1 MKCIISAPV
10 DTYSGYGARSRDI
23 VTSLIKKYPDWDIKI
38 VSRRWGSTGQGFL
51 KDHQI
56 TELSSRIIKKIE
68 YKPDIWIQVTI
79 PNEFKPLGSFN
90 IGITAGIETT
100 VCDSTWIEGLNR
112 MDLVIT
118 SSVHSK
124 NVFDKTVYT
133 SNNQEIK
140 ANTPIEVLFEGV
152 DTETYFKTEDTTNL
166 PLEGIDNP
174 FCFLVVGHWM
184 KGGYGHDRKNI
195 GYTIKTF
202 LETFKN
208 SGNPPALLLK
218 TQKASAS
225 IIDRDEILKK
235 VDGIRKKV
243 GGTLPDIYLLHGNL
257 SDSEMNALYNH
268 PKIKA
273 MVSLTK
279 GEGFGRPL
287 LEFST
292 TGKPIICSNW
302 SGPQDFLHPE
312 YSTLLPGKIHNVHP
326 SSAVDKMILTTA
338 KWFHP
343 DEKILKTK
351 LKKTFKFYKKVSRKG
366 MKQRRYTLDNFTLL
380 DMEDKLKNIL
390 DKYVKDL
397 PKKITLNLPDLS

>member
-1 MKCIISAPV
+1 MNCIISAPV

-23 VTSLIKKYPDWDIKI
+23 VTSIIKKYPDWSIKI
-38 VSRRWGSTGQGFL
+38 VSRRWGTTSQGFL
-51 KDHQI
+51 DDHQLTDI
-56 TELSSRIIKKIE
+56 SSKLIKKLE
-68 YKPDIWIQVTI
+68 YKPDIWIQITI
-79 PNEFKPLGSFN
+79 PNEFKPVGSFN

-118 SSVHSK
+118 SSKHSK

-152 DTETYFKTEDTTNL
+152 DTETYFKSEDTTNL
-166 PLEGIDNP
+166 SLEGIDNP
-174 FCFLVVGHWM
+174 FCFLLVGHWM

-218 TQKASAS
+218 TQQASPS
-225 IIDRDEILKK
+225 IMDRDKILKK
-235 VDGIRKKV
+235 IDTIRKKV

-257 SDSEMNALYNH
+257 SDSEMNDLYNH
-268 PKIKA
+268 PKVKA

-292 TGKPIICSNW
+292 TGKPIISSNW

-312 YSTLLPGKIHNVHP
+312 YSTLVPGNLHKVDP
-326 SSAVDKMILTTA
+326 SAAVDKIILRNAT
-338 KWFHP
+338 WFHP
-343 DEKILKTK
+343 DEKTLKAK
-351 LKKTFKFYKKVSRKG
+351 LKFIFKSYKKVSRQG
-366 MKQRRYTLDNFTLL
+366 MKQRRYTLDNFTLSH
-380 DMEDKLKNIL
+380 MENKLKDIFDQYFNNI
-390 DKYVKDL
+390 
-397 PKKITLNLPDLS
+397 PKEITLNLPDLS